1 MKYVIVGG
9 SAGGIGACE
18 AIREVDPAG
27 ELTLIS
33 DEPFPQYSRPMISDF
48 LAGKATF
55 NKMMYRDDGFWRKN
69 NVELKAERRAVHLD
83 FKEKVVELDNEEKV
97 GFEKLL
103 IATGGKP
110 IVPKTEGADKKG
122 VFTFTTIS
130 DAERIA
136 ATVKKGQKAVVIGG
150 GLIGVSVADALVERG
165 VSVIIIE
172 LKDRIL
178 NLILDEAASKI
189 VGDHVENAG
198 ATIVTGQTVKTITGR
213 PEDDASVGGVVLS
226 DGRKLPCDIVVFAIG
241 VVPRVEL
248 VAGTDVKTNRGI
260 VVDRHMSTNVEGVYA
275 CGDAAEIYDFVFE
288 GNRVLPLWPTAH
300 LGGKVA
306 GYNMAGKR
314 AEFPG
319 GTAMS
324 ALKYFG
330 VSVISVGSVNTADG
344 DGCDVLIRHDSAR
357 NVYRKVVFRNGVL
370 VGFTLVNDVERAGI
384 LFYLMHSRIDVKDL
398 RDLLVSDD
406 FSLASLPFDVRK
418 KLFMEGSKW
427 TASPD

>member
-1 MKYVIVGG
+1 MRYVIVGG

-18 AIREVDPAG
+18 AIREVDPAS
-27 ELTLIS
+27 EIALIS

-55 NKMMYRDDGFWRKN
+55 NKMMYRDDDFWRKN
-69 NVELKAERRAVHLD
+69 NVELKAGRRAVHLD
-83 FKEKVVELDNEEKV
+83 FKERFVELDNEEKV

-130 DAERIA
+130 DAERLA
-136 ATVKKGQKAVVIGG
+136 TTVKKGQKAVVIGG
-150 GLIGVSVADALVERG
+150 GLIGISVADALVERG
-165 VSVIIIE
+165 VNVTIIE

-178 NLILDEAASKI
+178 NLILDEAASRI
-189 VGDHVENAG
+189 VGDYVEDWG
-198 ATIVTGQTVKTITGR
+198 ATIITGQTVKTITGK
-213 PEDDASVGGVVLS
+213 PEDDTSVGGVILS
-226 DGRKLPCDIVVFAIG
+226 NGDKIPCDMVIFAIG

-260 VVDRHMSTNVEGVYA
+260 VVDRHMCTNVPDVYA
-275 CGDAAEIYDFVFE
+275 CGDAAEVYDFVFE

-357 NVYRKVVFRNGVL
+357 NIYRKVVFRNGVIM
-370 VGFTLVNDVERAGI
+370 GFTLVNDVERAGT
-384 LFYLMHSRIDVKDL
+384 LFYLMHSRLDAKSFGDQ
-398 RDLLVSDD
+398 LVSDD
-406 FSLASLPFDVRK
+406 FSLASLPSDVRK
-418 KLFMEGSKW
+418 KLFMEGTKW
-427 TASPD
+427 TTSPD